1 MSFKKGHPRITSD
14 YQQGRETSFKFLYF
28 LFIYLWHWDVCTY
41 MHIPK
46 ETRGI
51 QQPGFGIMGKCNL
64 LTLNDENKSQGL

>member
-51 QQPGFGIMGKCNL
+51 Q
-64 LTLNDENKSQGL
+64 